1 MGNKPSQPAPPPPPP
16 PPPPPVSPFPSWWF
30 PMIRNPLPPPP
41 PRFNEIMDIMSL
53 YHPFPL
59 RMDTIGAGTNIQYD
73 ACLQIGEFRTN
84 GRDPN
89 RNVFLIP
96 LKVDANPGDGAKFI
110 NTLGSQIPAIVAA
123 QPDRLLGYPDTDV
136 SLGAGWSLAQ
146 VLKVNRSYY
155 TWVTS
160 QGTRVIVMGEPILIS
175 GADMEAI
182 KRLPVTPP
190 GDVIHEI
197 TSVRYKPAPPIDKR
211 GNPVPCPNKMLP
223 VIPLPTGGFKPDVE
237 GKDFTLYILGPVAL
251 IIVLLLVWFGLKMA
265 VGPAGA
271 FLKTMGDS
279 LGRSLAGGYDALKKA
294 KLPVMPAMPALPPVP
309 ESITRSARTTR
320 RNLGSVL
327 GVGPTGRTPGP
338 RQTTPADTPIE
349 EVFPVLKPSSD
360 IQMTNPMFKDEQM
373 FKDVQAEKADN
384 RRKTMRRRLPRGT
397 IRAVAN
403 LPKAP
408 EATPAAIAD
417 APAPAGTP
425 AAIAEAPAPAGTPAA
440 IAEAPMGE
448 TVKVTPR
455 KRTIMKEEEE
465 ESNPAVTELEEI
477 EKNIRDKKRNS
488 LNRVKRAALVSKTM
502 SQVRPPPLPPHLRG
516 ESAAKSKTYEDI
528 RSESLRRD
536 KPDTVEVKQS
546 IRAQPP
552 ISAPK
557 PESKPAAPVNRSEMA
572 KPMPLK
578 APRRLPPLERG
589 VANRRLSV
597 ASNTTQGTTSSKKS
611 TESHS
616 DRPAWNQRFVST
628 QDFAGWSR
636 PMQISYLKG
645 LQKQKLDTSKFEP
658 FLKKSKGGRRRHR
671 MKTGRRI

>member
-30 PMIRNPLPPPP
+30 PMVVNPLPPPQP
-41 PRFNEIMDIMSL
+41 KFNEIIDLMSL
-53 YHPFPL
+53 YHPFPI
-59 RMDTIGAGTNIQYD
+59 RIDTIGSGTNIQYD
-73 ACLQIGEFRTN
+73 ACLQIGEFRTT

-110 NTLGSQIPAIVAA
+110 NTLGSKIPAIVAA

-136 SLGAGWSLAQ
+136 GLGADWSLAK
-146 VLKVNRSYY
+146 VLKVNRSFY

-160 QGTRVIVMGEPILIS
+160 EGTRVIVMGEPILIA

-190 GDVIHEI
+190 ADVIHEI

-211 GNPVPCPNKMLP
+211 GNPIPCPNKMLP
-223 VIPLPTGGFKPDVE
+223 IIPLPTNPFKPDVE
-237 GKDFTLYILGPVAL
+237 GTDFTAYIMGPVLVL
-251 IIVLLLVWFGLKMA
+251 IVILLIWFALKMA
-265 VGPAGA
+265 VGPTGTL
-271 FLKTMGDS
+271 LKSVGES
-279 LGRSLAGGYDALKKA
+279 LGKSLAGGYDALKKA
-294 KLPVMPAMPALPPVP
+294 KLPVMPVMPAMPAMP
-309 ESITRSARTTR
+309 ESVRTTR
-320 RNLGSVL
+320 RNLGRVL
-327 GVGPTGRTPGP
+327 GVGPTGRKPGP
-338 RQTTPADTPIE
+338 RQTTPTDTPIE

-360 IQMTNPMFKDEQM
+360 IQMTNPMFKNEQM
-373 FKDVQAEKADN
+373 FKDVQAEKADK
-384 RRKTMRRRLPRGT
+384 RTKTMRNRIPRGT
-397 IRAVAN
+397 IRSVVN

-408 EATPAAIAD
+408 SEIAE

-425 AAIAEAPAPAGTPAA
+425 AAIANTAAPAGTPAA

-455 KRTIMKEEEE
+455 KRTILKEEEDDT
-465 ESNPAVTELEEI
+465 SNAAVTELEEI
-477 EKNIRDKKRNS
+477 EKEIEDKKKRS
-488 LNRVKRAALVSKTM
+488 LKEAKSRALASNAFKKPVK
-502 SQVRPPPLPPHLRG
+502 PPPLPPHLRG
-516 ESAAKSKTYEDI
+516 ESTAKPKTKDEI
-528 RSESLRRD
+528 HSQSLKRNTSD
-536 KPDTVEVKQS
+536 VVPPIQ
-546 IRAQPP
+546 AQPP

-557 PESKPAAPVNRSEMA
+557 PEPKPAAPVNRSEMT
-572 KPMPLK
+572 KPSVQK
-578 APRRLPPLERG
+578 APRRLPPLDRG

-597 ASNTTQGTTSSKKS
+597 ASNTTQGTSASKKS

-628 QDFAGWSR
+628 SDFASWAR
-636 PMQISYLKG
+636 PMQVSYLQG
-645 LQKQKLDTSKFEP
+645 LKKQKLDTSKFEP
-658 FLKKSKGGRRRHR
+658 FMKKSKGGRRRHR